1 MTNNDILRRIRYT
14 FNYSDS
20 QMITIFSLADMTVTR
35 ADVSSWLKKEED
47 EGFKEIDDHTLASFL
62 NGFITEKRG
71 KKDGPTPQAEQT
83 LNFNIILNKLRIALN
98 LRAEDII
105 SLLKSMDLDF
115 SKSEIS
121 AFFRKPDHKHYRQC
135 KAQVMRNFLMAVQQ
149 KYRKSPQ
156 SKPAKPQ
163 SRPKTQT
170 ASNENRGEK
179 VSARPN
185 ASKPYV
191 NPNATKRSGRK
202 TLKLKPEDIWKNQ
215 D

>member
-1 MTNNDILRRIRYT
+1 
-14 FNYSDS
+14 
-20 QMITIFSLADMTVTR
+20 MIAIFSLAEVTVTR

-47 EGFKEIDDHTLASFL
+47 DGFKEIDDHTLASFL

-83 LNFNIILNKLRIALN
+83 LNYNVILNKLKIALN

-105 SLLKSMDLDF
+105 SLLKSMDLEF
-115 SKSEIS
+115 SKSEVS
-121 AFFRKPDHKHYRQC
+121 AFFRKPDHKHYRLC

-149 KYRKSPQ
+149 KYRQSPQ
-156 SKPAKPQ
+156 TKPTKPH
-163 SRPKTQT
+163 SRPKTHT
-170 ASNENRGEK
+170 APNENRGEK
-179 VSARPN
+179 VAARPN

-191 NPNATKRSGRK
+191 NPNVTKRSGRK